1 MPARVRLIEEARRRA
16 SRVRLD
22 LGLEIRAARL
32 AAGLRMRDVGHAI
45 ARSESWVSRAE
56 RGLLVGVSYVELS
69 VLAAAVGL
77 KMWTTTFPAERVLRD
92 APQLKLLQRF
102 RARVGE
108 KWDWSYEVVL
118 PDRLDQRAADA
129 VLRNPSVAVMIEAFT
144 RLANSQS
151 QLRAVHLKA
160 RDLGIGRVVIVL
172 AESAS
177 NRRAL
182 AEAADVIAADFP
194 LGTRAVLRALSAGRD
209 PGAHGIVVL

>member
-22 LGLEIRAARL
+22 LGHEIRAARL
-32 AAGLRMRDVGHAI
+32 AAGLRTGDVAHAI
-45 ARSESWVSRAE
+45 GRSESWVSRAE
-56 RGLLVGVSYVELS
+56 RGLLVRVSYVELS

-77 KMWTTTFPAERVLRD
+77 KMWTTTFPSERVLRD
-92 APQLKLLQRF
+92 APQLRLLQRF
-102 RARVGE
+102 RARIGE
-108 KWDWSYEVVL
+108 GWAWSFEVVL

-129 VLRNPSVAVMIEAFT
+129 VIRNSSGAVMIEAFT
-144 RLANSQS
+144 RLANAQS

-160 RDLGIGRVVIVL
+160 RDLGVGRVVIVL
-172 AESAS
+172 AESAA

-194 LGTRAVLRALSAGRD
+194 LGTRAVLRALSEGRD
-209 PGAHGIVVL
+209 PGANGIVVL